1 MPFDFINSKVE
12 NGTIAGVTSITT
24 TGTPVSLGGRKQP
37 SMTLTGLT
45 GILTGSAGITGSAY
59 GSGALLSTIY
69 VVNGLIVSASA

>member
-1 MPFDFINSKVE
+1 MPFDFINSKIV
-12 NGTIAGVTSITT
+12 NGAVDGVTSITT
-24 TGTPVSLGGRKQP
+24 TGTPFSIGGTSQP

-59 GSGALLSTIY
+59 GGGALLAKIY